1 MKTMQTMHTPDIIT
15 RLVLLGPQRV
25 EREPKVRRYR
35 LARLKLDGAE
45 GRPRDEAR
53 YAHLKRVYD

>member
-1 MKTMQTMHTPDIIT
+1 MHTPAIS
-15 RLVLLGPQRV
+15 RLVLIGPPRA
-25 EREPKVRRYR
+25 EREAKVRHYR